1 MAARQLHRLTALKI
15 GKLDTPGHYPDG
27 GNLYFQIS
35 ETGSRSWILKFTL
48 RGRSREMGLGP
59 LSSVSLAAA
68 RAEAAKCRELLR
80 EGIDPIEARNAEQ
93 RKRALETFGPRL
105 FKAAAADY
113 IAKHRAGWKNAKHA
127 QQWENTLATYANPIL
142 GDQDVRD
149 VDTTMIVRVLQPIW
163 ISKRETAFRLRG
175 RLECILDAEK
185 ALGHR
190 KGENPAR
197 WRGHLDKLLPKQN
210 RRKKIK
216 HHPALPWQEM
226 PEFMS
231 KLREQRG
238 TAARMLEHLILTVVR
253 TQEVQFARP
262 EEFAMSYRVW
272 TVPGE
277 RMKMELP
284 LRVPMVDR
292 LIELVKEA
300 LPGARD
306 GWLYPGRVKNKP
318 LSNMAM
324 LKVLERMGYGH
335 VTVHGFRST
344 FRDWV
349 AECTEYADSLAEK
362 ALAHAIQNESEA
374 AYRRGDMLERRRKM
388 MNDWARFCAGETA
401 VVIQLELPGTAPQS
415 RSALATKSA

>member
-1 MAARQLHRLTALKI
+1 MATRQLHRLTALKI
-15 GKLDTPGHYPDG
+15 GKLDAPGHYPDG

-35 ETGSRSWILKFTL
+35 ETGSRSWIFKFTL
-48 RGRSREMGLGP
+48 RGKSREMGLGP

-68 RAEAAKCRELLR
+68 RVEAAKCRDLLR
-80 EGIDPIEARNAEQ
+80 EGIDPIEARKVEQ
-93 RKRALETFGPRL
+93 NKRAQEATGPRL
-105 FKAAAADY
+105 FKAAATAY
-113 IAKHRAGWKNAKHA
+113 IAQHRDGWKNKKHA
-127 QQWENTLATYANPIL
+127 QQWENSLTTYAYPIL
-142 GDQDVRD
+142 GDLDVRD
-149 VDTTMIVRVLQPIW
+149 IDTALIVRVLQPIW
-163 ISKRETAFRLRG
+163 MAKRETAFRLRG

-185 ALGHR
+185 ALGNR
-190 KGENPAR
+190 EGENPVR

-216 HHPALPWQEM
+216 HHPALPWQEI

-231 KLREQRG
+231 ALRAVADP
-238 TAARMLEHLILTVVR
+238 TARMLEHLILTAVR
-253 TQEVQFARP
+253 TQEVLFARP
-262 EEFAMSYRVW
+262 EEFAMDYRVW

-284 LRVPMVDR
+284 LRVPMADR
-292 LIELVKEA
+292 LVELVTEA
-300 LPGARD
+300 MKGARD
-306 GWLYPGRVKNKP
+306 GWLYPGRKKGKP
-318 LSNMAM
+318 YSNMAM

-335 VTVHGFRST
+335 ITVHGFRST

-388 MNDWARFCAGETA
+388 MADWARFCAGETA
-401 VVIQLELPGTAPQS
+401 TIIPIDQPRAAQ
-415 RSALATKSA
+415 R

>member
-1 MAARQLHRLTALKI
+1 MATRQLHRLTALKI
-15 GKLDTPGHYPDG
+15 GKLDAPGQYPDG

-35 ETGSRSWILKFTL
+35 ATGSRSWIFKFTL

-59 LSSVSLAAA
+59 LSAISLAAA
-68 RAEAAKCRELLR
+68 RAEAVKCRTLIR
-80 EGIDPIEARNAEQ
+80 DGIDPIEARNAEH
-93 RKRALETFGPRL
+93 RRRASETSGPRL
-105 FKAAAADY
+105 FKTAAADY
-113 IAKHRAGWKNAKHA
+113 IAKHRAGWKNKKHA
-127 QQWENTLATYANPIL
+127 QQWENTIATYAQPTI

-149 VDTTMIVRVLQPIW
+149 VDTAMIVQVLQPIW
-163 ISKRETAFRLRG
+163 IKKRETAFRLRG

-190 KGENPAR
+190 DGENPAR

-226 PEFMS
+226 PEFMIA
-231 KLREQRG
+231 LRKQRG

-262 EEFAMSYRVW
+262 EEFAMRNRIW

-292 LIELVKEA
+292 LVELVEEA

-306 GWLYPGRVKNKP
+306 GWLYPGRAKGKP

-324 LKVLERMGYGH
+324 LKVLERMGYDH

-388 MNDWARFCAGETA
+388 MADWASFCDGQTAAVIPMFPETR
-401 VVIQLELPGTAPQS
+401 QREG
-415 RSALATKSA
+415 

>member
-1 MAARQLHRLTALKI
+1 MATRQLHRLTALKV
-15 GKLDTPGHYPDG
+15 GKLDAPGQYPDG

-35 ETGSRSWILKFTL
+35 ATGSRSWIFKFTL
-48 RGRSREMGLGP
+48 AGRSREMGLGP

-68 RAEAAKCRELLR
+68 RAEAVKCRDLLR
-80 EGIDPIEARNAEQ
+80 DGVDPIEARNAAH
-93 RKRALETFGPRL
+93 RISSLENAGPRL

-113 IAKHRAGWKNAKHA
+113 IAKHRAGWKNRKHA
-127 QQWENTLATYANPIL
+127 QQWENTIATYAQAIL

-149 VDTTMIVRVLQPIW
+149 IDTAMIVRVLQPIW

-175 RLECILDAEK
+175 RLECIIDAEK

-190 KGENPAR
+190 DGENPAR

-216 HHPALPWQEM
+216 HHPALQWQEM
-226 PEFMS
+226 PNFMAA
-231 KLREQRG
+231 LRKQPG

-262 EEFAMSYRVW
+262 DEFSMRYRVW

-292 LIELVKEA
+292 LIELVERA
-300 LPGARD
+300 LPESRD
-306 GWLYPGRVKNKP
+306 GWLYPGRAKSKP

-324 LKVLERMGYGH
+324 LKLLERMGYSH

-388 MNDWARFCAGETA
+388 MADWAAFCDGQTA
-401 VVIQLELPGTAPQS
+401 AVIPMFPDTQQQHEA
-415 RSALATKSA
+415 

>member
-1 MAARQLHRLTALKI
+1 MATRQLHRLTALKI
-15 GKLDTPGHYPDG
+15 GKLDAPGHYPDG

-48 RGRSREMGLGP
+48 RGKSREMGLGP
-59 LSSVSLAAA
+59 LSAVSLAVA
-68 RAEAAKCRELLR
+68 RVEAAKCRDLLR
-80 EGIDPIEARNAEQ
+80 EGIDPIEARKVEQ
-93 RKRALETFGPRL
+93 NKRAQEATGPRL
-105 FKAAAADY
+105 FKAAATAY
-113 IAKHRAGWKNAKHA
+113 IAQHRDGWKNKKHA
-127 QQWENTLATYANPIL
+127 QQWENSLTTYAYPLL
-142 GDQDVRD
+142 GDLDVRD
-149 VDTTMIVRVLQPIW
+149 IDTALIVRVLQPIW
-163 ISKRETAFRLRG
+163 MAKRETAFRLRG

-185 ALGHR
+185 ALGNR
-190 KGENPAR
+190 EGENPVR

-216 HHPALPWQEM
+216 HHPALPWQEI

-231 KLREQRG
+231 ALRAVAAP
-238 TAARMLEHLILTVVR
+238 TARMLEHLILTAVR
-253 TQEVQFARP
+253 TQEVLYARP
-262 EEFAMSYRVW
+262 EEFAMDYRVW

-284 LRVPMVDR
+284 LRVPMADR
-292 LIELVKEA
+292 LVELVTEA
-300 LPGARD
+300 MKGARD
-306 GWLYPGRVKNKP
+306 GWLYPGRKKGKP
-318 LSNMAM
+318 YSNMAM

-335 VTVHGFRST
+335 ITVHGFRST

-388 MNDWARFCAGETA
+388 MADWARFCAGETA
-401 VVIQLELPGTAPQS
+401 TIIPITQTGSTT
-415 RSALATKSA
+415 RSAHG

>member
-1 MAARQLHRLTALKI
+1 MATRQLHRLTALKI
-15 GKLDTPGHYPDG
+15 GKLDAPGHYPDG

-35 ETGSRSWILKFTL
+35 QTGSRSWVFKFTL
-48 RGRSREMGLGP
+48 RGKSREMGLGP

-68 RAEAAKCRELLR
+68 RVEAAKCRDLLR
-80 EGIDPIEARNAEQ
+80 DGIDPIEARKVELS
-93 RKRALETFGPRL
+93 KRAQETTGPRL
-105 FKAAAADY
+105 FRAAAAAY
-113 IAKHRAGWKNAKHA
+113 IAQHRDGWKNKKHA
-127 QQWENTLATYANPIL
+127 QQWENSLTTYAYPIL
-142 GDQDVRD
+142 GDLDVRD
-149 VDTTMIVRVLQPIW
+149 IDTALIVRVLQPIW
-163 ISKRETAFRLRG
+163 MAKRETAFRLRG

-185 ALGHR
+185 ALGNR
-190 KGENPAR
+190 EGENPVR

-216 HHPALPWQEM
+216 HHPALPWQEL
-226 PEFMS
+226 PEFMRE
-231 KLREQRG
+231 LRAVADP
-238 TAARMLEHLILTVVR
+238 TARMLEHLILTAVR
-253 TQEVQFARP
+253 TQEVLYARP
-262 EEFAMSYRVW
+262 EEFALEYRVW

-284 LRVPMVDR
+284 LRVPMSDR
-292 LIELVKEA
+292 LVELVKEA
-300 LPGARD
+300 TEGARD
-306 GWLYPGRVKNKP
+306 GWLYPGRKKGKP
-318 LSNMAM
+318 YSNMAM

-335 VTVHGFRST
+335 ITVHGFRST

-401 VVIQLELPGTAPQS
+401 TVIALEPRLGAQL
-415 RSALATKSA
+415 

>member
-1 MAARQLHRLTALKI
+1 MATRQLHRLTALKI
-15 GKLDTPGHYPDG
+15 GKLDAPGHYPDG

-35 ETGSRSWILKFTL
+35 ETGSRSWIFKFTL

-59 LSSVSLAAA
+59 LASVSLAAA
-68 RAEAAKCRELLR
+68 RAEASKCRDLLR
-80 EGIDPIEARNAEQ
+80 DGVDPIEARKTKQ
-93 RKRALETFGPRL
+93 RQRVLELSGPRL

-113 IAKHRAGWKNAKHA
+113 IAKHRAGWKNKKHA
-127 QQWENTLATYANPIL
+127 QQWANTIATYADPIL

-149 VDTTMIVRVLQPIW
+149 VDTAMIVQVLQPIW
-163 ISKRETAFRLRG
+163 IKKRETAFRLRG

-190 KGENPAR
+190 EGENPAR

-216 HHPALPWQEM
+216 HHPALPWQEI
-226 PEFMS
+226 PSFM
-231 KLREQRG
+231 KELREQRG

-262 EEFAMSYRVW
+262 EEFDMRYRVW

-284 LRVPMVDR
+284 LRVPMTDR
-292 LIELVKEA
+292 LVELVEA
-300 LPGARD
+300 ALLGARD
-306 GWLYPGRVKNKP
+306 GWLYPGRKKGKP

-324 LKVLERMGYGH
+324 LKLLERMGYGH

-349 AECTEYADSLAEK
+349 ADCTEYADSLAEM

-388 MNDWARFCAGETA
+388 MSDWAHYCSGQTA
-401 VVIQLELPGTAPQS
+401 AVIPLDQSTTPQS
-415 RSALATKSA
+415 VCN

>member
-1 MAARQLHRLTALKI
+1 MATRQLHRLTALKI
-15 GKLDTPGHYPDG
+15 GKIDAPGQYPDG

-35 ETGSRSWILKFTL
+35 ETGSRSWIFKFTL

-68 RAEAAKCRELLR
+68 RAEAVKCRGLLR
-80 EGIDPIEARNAEQ
+80 DGIDPIEARNAEI
-93 RKRALETFGPRL
+93 RKRALETSGPRL
-105 FKAAAADY
+105 FRIAAAHY
-113 IAKHRAGWKNAKHA
+113 IAQHRAGWKNAKHA
-127 QQWENTLATYANPIL
+127 QQWENTLTTYAFPTI

-149 VDTTMIVRVLQPIW
+149 VDTAMIVRVLQPIW
-163 ISKRETAFRLRG
+163 IAKRETAFRLRG

-185 ALGHR
+185 ALGYR
-190 KGENPAR
+190 EGENPAR

-226 PEFMS
+226 PEFM
-231 KLREQRG
+231 KALREQRG

-262 EEFAMSYRVW
+262 EEFAMLYRVW

-292 LIELVKEA
+292 LVELVKEA
-300 LPGARD
+300 LPNARD
-306 GWLYPGRVKNKP
+306 GWLYPGRVKEKP

-388 MNDWARFCAGETA
+388 MSDWARFCAGETA
-401 VVIQLELPGTAPQS
+401 TVIPLDLQGATH
-415 RSALATKSA
+415 RSARS

>member
-1 MAARQLHRLTALKI
+1 MATRQLHRLTALKI
-15 GKLDTPGHYPDG
+15 GKLDAPGHYPDG

-35 ETGSRSWILKFTL
+35 ETGSRSWIFKFTL
-48 RGRSREMGLGP
+48 RGKSREMGLGP

-68 RAEAAKCRELLR
+68 RVEAAKCRNLLR
-80 EGIDPIEARNAEQ
+80 EGLDPIEVRKAEQ
-93 RKRALETFGPRL
+93 NKRVQEASGPRL
-105 FKAAAADY
+105 FRAAAAAY
-113 IAKHRAGWKNAKHA
+113 IAQHRDGWKNKKHA
-127 QQWENTLATYANPIL
+127 QQWENTLATYANQIL

-149 VDTTMIVRVLQPIW
+149 VDTAMIVSVLQPIW

-190 KGENPAR
+190 EGENPAR

-226 PEFMS
+226 PEFM
-231 KLREQRG
+231 KALREQRG

-262 EEFAMSYRVW
+262 EEFAMGYRIW

-292 LIELVKEA
+292 LVELVKEA
-300 LPGARD
+300 LPDARD

-324 LKVLERMGYGH
+324 LKVLERMGYDH
-335 VTVHGFRST
+335 ITVHGFRST

-388 MNDWARFCAGETA
+388 MSDWARFCSGETA
-401 VVIQLELPGTAPQS
+401 AIISISPMGNAPL
-415 RSALATKSA
+415 SAHG

>member
-1 MAARQLHRLTALKI
+1 MATRQLHRLTALKI
-15 GKLDTPGHYPDG
+15 GKLDEPGQYPDG
-27 GNLYFQIS
+27 GNLHFQIS
-35 ETGSRSWILKFTL
+35 KTGSRSWIFKFTL

-59 LSSVSLAAA
+59 LSSVSLASA
-68 RAEAAKCRELLR
+68 RAEAAKCRDLLR
-80 EGIDPIEARNAEQ
+80 DGIDPIEARNSE
-93 RKRALETFGPRL
+93 RKHRSLETSGPRL

-113 IAKHRAGWKNAKHA
+113 IAQHRAGWKNPKHA
-127 QQWENTLATYANPIL
+127 MQWENTIATYAEPIL

-149 VDTTMIVRVLQPIW
+149 IDTAMIVRVLQPIW
-163 ISKRETAFRLRG
+163 MAKRETAFRLRG

-185 ALGHR
+185 ALGNR
-190 KGENPAR
+190 EGENPVR

-216 HHPALPWQEM
+216 HHPALPWQEI

-231 KLREQRG
+231 ALRAVADP
-238 TAARMLEHLILTVVR
+238 TARMLEHLILTAVR
-253 TQEVQFARP
+253 TQEVLYARP
-262 EEFAMSYRVW
+262 EEFAMDYRVW

-284 LRVPMVDR
+284 LRVPMADR
-292 LIELVKEA
+292 LTELVTEA
-300 LPGARD
+300 MKGARD
-306 GWLYPGRVKNKP
+306 GWLYPGRKKGKP
-318 LSNMAM
+318 YSNMAM

-388 MNDWARFCAGETA
+388 MSDWARFCAGETA
-401 VVIQLELPGTAPQS
+401 KIIAIDQPH
-415 RSALATKSA
+415 SAQR